1 MNVKLYFLFIVFV
14 AGLLSLVCCSKQDAE
29 PEADII
35 SYKIVNNSDLEP
47 TVLIDYTDENGN
59 VTKVNNPA
67 LPWEISFKPNFTEPQ
82 LLELNA
88 SCDCDMTAQILL
100 NGKVVN
106 DSTNYGISI
115 NYYYQ

>member
-1 MNVKLYFLFIVFV
+1 MLILE
-14 AGLLSLVCCSKQDAE
+14 CCTKEDAK
-29 PEADII
+29 PEVVII
-35 SYKIVNNSDLEP
+35 GYKIVNNSGAEP

-59 VTKVNNPA
+59 ITKANNPS

-88 SCDCDMTAQILL
+88 SCDCEMTAQILL